1 MSGWI
6 CNQTKS
12 NPVTVTRHPHVWCDL
27 SIINDWLECNPIV
40 CSVHEMYDS
49 GIFVWHK
56 HKHNNKKY
64 MYSHLYLPLN
74 QTIRLTGDEY

>member
-49 GIFVWHK
+49 GIFV
-56 HKHNNKKY
+56 
-64 MYSHLYLPLN
+64 
-74 QTIRLTGDEY
+74 